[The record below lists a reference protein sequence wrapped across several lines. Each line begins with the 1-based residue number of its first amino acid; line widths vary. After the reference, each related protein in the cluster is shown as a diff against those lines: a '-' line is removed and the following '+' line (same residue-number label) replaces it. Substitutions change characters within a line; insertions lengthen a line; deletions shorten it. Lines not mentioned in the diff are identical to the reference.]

1 MPTPIPL
8 RSQFH
13 RVAVLFKGGQEHV
26 PVIFISPAVLDD
38 MVRLRNTKERKTLG
52 RRGWERMVQDR
63 MVEEACPEVQGAL
76 ALIGRH
82 RQAAAFNSVN
92 QTGGT
97 RWSDSF

>member
-1 MPTPIPL
+1 MPSAWGWVIYIQTSETRATVIE
-8 RSQFH
+8 
-13 RVAVLFKGGQEHV
+13 AVL
-26 PVIFISPAVLDD
+26 PVIK
-38 MVRLRNTKERKTLG
+38 LRG

-63 MVEEACPEVQGAL
+63 MVEEACPEAQGAL

-97 RWSDSF
+97 RCSDSF

>member
-1 MPTPIPL
+1 MPTPSPL

-52 RRGWERMVQDR
+52 RRG
-63 MVEEACPEVQGAL
+63 
-76 ALIGRH
+76 
-82 RQAAAFNSVN
+82 
-92 QTGGT
+92 
-97 RWSDSF
+97 